1 MGGCILYKV
10 LLIDM
15 EYVRDEINEP
25 LNIDTL
31 IHCLSKEIRN
41 SVELTVFYRKLNT
54 DNIELIGLLQKADL
68 ILISTKISSWTQL
81 EEIIN
86 LAGNKIIILGG
97 VLATYACEK
106 IVFQYKQV
114 ICAIGEG
121 ETNIDSLIA
130 ICKEKRTLDRI
141 KKEIYLRNVVNI
153 CMWYDG
159 NIMTSKRLG
168 HNLSKEIQY
177 PIHNCVR
184 DIIKFDGIVRM
195 ELSRGCP
202 WNKCNFCVMEWR
214 YAGKRWRR
222 FPLVKISEEIQFLS
236 ALGVN
241 RIYFTDEDFVANYNN
256 IIEFCNL
263 VYELKKS
270 KKINENMI
278 WGGSTSVYT
287 LELLGE
293 RLIEC
298 LDYMYQVGIR
308 LLFIGIESGSDTQL
322 RRYNKGVSAIQNKK
336 ILKILNN
343 YDFDID
349 VGFIMFDAETT
360 IEELEQNIAFLKE
373 CNLDE
378 NISRFTKKL
387 RICPHTFFYED
398 YKRKGYLKGNFD
410 LNELDQDYIFVDKRI
425 DNIYSY
431 ILKLNDIL
439 LEKSNSLQSKIRMS
453 LDIGTKRTLSRELI
467 DLRKKELEFLELC
480 VRQYKADKN
489 TVDFYDSYFAIT
501 EKLEGNEN
509 E

>member
-1 MGGCILYKV
+1 MYKV

-141 KKEIYLRNVVNI
+141 KKEICLRNVVNI

-159 NIMTSKRLG
+159 NVMTSKRLG

-236 ALGVN
+236 ALG
-241 RIYFTDEDFVANYNN
+241 N
-256 IIEFCNL
+256 INP
-263 VYELKKS
+263 
-270 KKINENMI
+270 
-278 WGGSTSVYT
+278 
-287 LELLGE
+287 LL
-293 RLIEC
+293 
-298 LDYMYQVGIR
+298 
-308 LLFIGIESGSDTQL
+308 
-322 RRYNKGVSAIQNKK
+322 
-336 ILKILNN
+336 
-343 YDFDID
+343 
-349 VGFIMFDAETT
+349 
-360 IEELEQNIAFLKE
+360 
-373 CNLDE
+373 
-378 NISRFTKKL
+378 
-387 RICPHTFFYED
+387 
-398 YKRKGYLKGNFD
+398 
-410 LNELDQDYIFVDKRI
+410 
-425 DNIYSY
+425 
-431 ILKLNDIL
+431 
-439 LEKSNSLQSKIRMS
+439 
-453 LDIGTKRTLSRELI
+453 
-467 DLRKKELEFLELC
+467 
-480 VRQYKADKN
+480 
-489 TVDFYDSYFAIT
+489 
-501 EKLEGNEN
+501 
-509 E
+509 